1 MYSWISSISVFTKNS
16 LHQFFFSIFNITS
29 STIISGCISSNLFS
43 FTVMLKGK
51 VSTISTSIS
60 SLFPYFQITK
70 NWSFANV
77 TSDSKG
83 TIPFTLLLFDL
94 PTTSGTDDWHQ
105 INFIFASITWVSFGS
120 SFYYAILLKVFFS
133 ATSHLVSF
141 LNYDI
146 PQGKLSV
153 IWSHIPLVQIHVLLF
168 ENYLT
173 WGRLFILSVA
183 HL

>member
-1 MYSWISSISVFTKNS
+1 MKIYLSFISQIKISIRSKFPQPPSYLYYTCTYSYLFNCTLEFEGNLSTCTLGSHPFLSSPRTHYINS
-16 LHQFFFSIFNITS
+16 FFFFSIFNITS

-60 SLFPYFQITK
+60 SLSPYFQITK

-94 PTTSGTDDWHQ
+94 PATSGTDD
-105 INFIFASITWVSFGS
+105 
-120 SFYYAILLKVFFS
+120 
-133 ATSHLVSF
+133 
-141 LNYDI
+141 
-146 PQGKLSV
+146 
-153 IWSHIPLVQIHVLLF
+153 
-168 ENYLT
+168 
-173 WGRLFILSVA
+173 
-183 HL
+183 